1 MAVTIFG
8 IIQHRRGLKTDLP
21 VSLKEGELGFC
32 VDTRE
37 LFIGNSPAVGGNTQ
51 VLTEYSQVMQAIQYE
66 FVSDTRVPSQTGESM
81 NQPIVRSLQLQL
93 DDSWVN
99 VKAYGAKGDG
109 ITDDTA
115 AINRAIEDLYT
126 KQLTTFENEK
136 QTRKTIWFPSG
147 EYMITQPLLI
157 YPFVCLKGEAYQN
170 TVIHMDNMLAD
181 HVLELVDSLGQTQLD
196 MGLGG
201 ATLPEHIQITD
212 LTLSSA
218 QNIDLVWVAR
228 FNNVVFNTC
237 EFKGIWNPLD
247 PVVPGSQSVA
257 VRAESLGDGTTSGQL
272 RFINCIFTNI
282 ELAFYSNDPINII
295 LFSQCQFRNL
305 FKGILTETRTSP
317 TSALDQGPYYIR
329 VCESSFENVDD
340 HAIQVMSSNPGVVSM
355 ANVFVNVGVTSS
367 VVPVLWSSVST
378 KCVSMAD
385 TFDTGGPI
393 TNLGTSNLINNA

>member
-157 YPFVCLKGEAYQN
+157 YPFVCL
-170 TVIHMDNMLAD
+170 
-181 HVLELVDSLGQTQLD
+181 
-196 MGLGG
+196 
-201 ATLPEHIQITD
+201 
-212 LTLSSA
+212 
-218 QNIDLVWVAR
+218 
-228 FNNVVFNTC
+228 
-237 EFKGIWNPLD
+237 
-247 PVVPGSQSVA
+247 
-257 VRAESLGDGTTSGQL
+257 
-272 RFINCIFTNI
+272 
-282 ELAFYSNDPINII
+282 
-295 LFSQCQFRNL
+295 
-305 FKGILTETRTSP
+305 
-317 TSALDQGPYYIR
+317 
-329 VCESSFENVDD
+329 
-340 HAIQVMSSNPGVVSM
+340 
-355 ANVFVNVGVTSS
+355 
-367 VVPVLWSSVST
+367 
-378 KCVSMAD
+378 
-385 TFDTGGPI
+385 
-393 TNLGTSNLINNA
+393 